1 MKYHGRALRWSAWLG
16 WQIESNWT
24 TPWLFA
30 AYVLVKPLAGSLLVV
45 CMYWAARAASGG
57 ATPQDYLPYLYISS
71 ASFMVVAGVTSGMSN
86 SVVTDRESYKMLKY
100 IRISPIPLT
109 SYLVGRGLSRAGQS
123 ALGGLLTLGVGWLLF
138 PDLRL
143 ALGDHD
149 IAWGWLLLNL
159 TVGIVM
165 LVAIGLMLAGSV
177 LNMAR
182 YGYFLSE
189 GIAGTLY
196 LLCGAVFPVET
207 LPPWLRPLSLVLPP
221 TYWLESIRRVLL
233 GHSSTHS
240 VLPNWTLAELSM
252 LLAGAT
258 ALLVVVGLTYFRWCE
273 RRAWLKGM
281 YEESSGN

>member
-1 MKYHGRALRWSAWLG
+1 MKFHRRALKWSAWLG

-30 AYVLVKPLAGSLLVV
+30 AYVLIKPLAGSLLVV
-45 CMYWAARAASGG
+45 CMYWAARSASGG

-100 IRISPIPLT
+100 IRISPIPLS

-138 PDLRL
+138 ADLRS
-143 ALGDHD
+143 ALGDHE
-149 IAWGWLLLNL
+149 IGWGWLALNL
-159 TVGIVM
+159 VVGVVM
-165 LVAIGLMLAGSV
+165 LVAIGLMLAGTV

-196 LLCGAVFPVET
+196 LLCGAVFPVNV
-207 LPPWLRPLSLVLPP
+207 LPPWMRPLSLALPP

-233 GHSSTHS
+233 GRPSTHS
-240 VLPNWTLAELSM
+240 VLPEWSEAQLS
-252 LLAGAT
+252 L
-258 ALLVVVGLTYFRWCE
+258 LLVGSTGVLVVISLVYFRWCE
-273 RRAWLKGM
+273 RRAWSKGM

>member
-1 MKYHGRALRWSAWLG
+1 MLHGRTLKWSAWLG

-30 AYVLVKPLAGSLLVV
+30 AYVLLKPLAGSLLVV
-45 CMYWAARAASGG
+45 CMYWAAKSASGG
-57 ATPQDYLPYLYISS
+57 ATPSDYLPYLYISS

-100 IRISPIPLT
+100 IRISPIPLST
-109 SYLVGRGLSRAGQS
+109 YLVGRGLARAGQS
-123 ALGGLLTLGVGWLLF
+123 ALGGLLTVGVGWLIF
-138 PDLRL
+138 PELRV
-143 ALGDHD
+143 ALGDHA
-149 IAWGWLLLNL
+149 IAWGWLVLNL
-159 TVGIVM
+159 GIGVVM
-165 LVAIGLMLAGSV
+165 LVAIGLILAGTV

-182 YGYFLSE
+182 YGFFLSE

-196 LLCGAVFPVET
+196 LLCGAVFPINI

-233 GHSSTHS
+233 GKPSTHS
-240 VLPNWTLAELSM
+240 VLADWSHGELF
-252 LLAGAT
+252 LLLTGAT
-258 ALLVVVGLTYFRWCE
+258 SVLVLAAHVYFRWSE
-273 RRAWLKGM
+273 RRAWHMGM